1 MSLSLGST
9 TIGSLY
15 LGSTK
20 VGAAYLGNVKVWE
33 AGVPAKTLRF
43 QFANTSFNPI
53 TETYSA
59 NGLTC
64 WRWTKVADG
73 VYDFHCDFDYWTLN
87 PNNTFTPSANTIL
100 NDVRTAN
107 YPYPFNNYEAGAW
120 IDIIDSNLTGVY
132 SITKVFHPMR
142 KVIRNVVLKNTDD
155 LTDCYNWGNS
165 GGMSI
170 LASLSTGSLANSTNF
185 TNFLA
190 GVSASR
196 DFTTVEFGDFGA
208 VSLSSLFSNLKYL
221 TSVTLGDTS
230 HVTSMSSMFSGCA
243 ALPSVSIDATSATNV
258 NSMFKGCRNLTS
270 ATVTNTSSATNMS
283 NMFSGCT
290 SLTTAP
296 TLSTSIA
303 TNMSSMFSGCTSLT
317 SVPQYNTS
325 SVTDM
330 SNMFRDCTSL
340 TSVPQYNTS
349 SVTDMNH
356 MFSGCTSLTS
366 VPQYDTS
373 SVTNMYYMFGGC
385 ASLTSVPQYDTSS
398 VTSLS
403 SMFYGCSSLT
413 TAPTLSTSSATNMS
427 NMFKGCTALTSV
439 PLYNTSSATNVAS
452 MFESCVNV
460 ASGALALYNQMST
473 QATPPQSHSNAFKNC
488 GSNTVTGQSDLEQ
501 IPFEWGG
508 TLYPTNIS
516 IGSSWTLT
524 KVSGNYVGWS
534 LNTSNIDFSSL
545 VSMGVNSNGTIS
557 QFEGI
562 SMNRSRVIP
571 YGSLDTS
578 SSVALYYW
586 PVFYQKPS
594 VNSAP
599 TWILSQ
605 PTYHGYLPP
614 GQGTDDM
621 TGTLNYVVNGTH
633 SVSTGTYNS
642 GATVYFGFIVTNTS
656 TMSSDIL
663 TNVGYLYSQYLNSSP
678 DLYTPSATVNPQS
691 AIIGV

>member
-1 MSLSLGST
+1 MSLSLGNT

-43 QFANTSFNPI
+43 KFANTSFNPI

-73 VYDFHCDFDYWTLN
+73 VYDFHCDLDYWTLN
-87 PNNTFTPSANTIL
+87 NTFTTSASTIL

-107 YPYPFNNYEAGAW
+107 YTYPFNNYEAGAW

-165 GGMSI
+165 GGVSI
-170 LASLSTGSLANSTNF
+170 LASLKTGSLANSTNF

-190 GVSASR
+190 GASQSTA
-196 DFTTVEFGDFGA
+196 FTTVELGDFGA
-208 VSLSSLFSNLKYL
+208 VSLSSLFSGLKYL

-230 HVTSMSSMFSGCA
+230 HVTSMNSMFSGCA
-243 ALPSVSIDATSATNV
+243 ALRSVSTIDATSATNV
-258 NSMFKGCRNLTS
+258 NSMFNNCSHLTSVSIDAPSATNVSRMFIGCTNLTS
-270 ATVTNTSSATNMS
+270 ANVTNTSSATNMS
-283 NMFSGCT
+283 YMFSGCT
-290 SLTTAP
+290 SLATAP
-296 TLSTSIA
+296 SLSTSGA
-303 TNMSSMFSGCTSLT
+303 TDMNHMFNGCTSLT

-325 SVTDM
+325 SVIYM
-330 SNMFRDCTSL
+330 NHMFFGCSSL
-340 TSVPQYNTS
+340 TTAPTLSTS
-349 SVTDMNH
+349 SVTSMYN
-356 MFSGCTSLTS
+356 MFNGCTSLTS

-373 SVTNMYYMFGGC
+373 SVT
-385 ASLTSVPQYDTSS
+385 T
-398 VTSLS
+398 LS
-403 SMFYGCSSLT
+403 NMFYGCSSLAS
-413 TAPTLSTSSATNMS
+413 APSLSTSGVTDLSGMFS
-427 NMFKGCTALTSV
+427 NCTALTSV

-473 QATPPQSHSNAFKNC
+473 QTTPPQSHSNAFRNC
-488 GSNTVTGQSDLEQ
+488 GSSTVTGQSDLEQ

-516 IGSSWTLT
+516 IGSSWTLI
-524 KVSGNYVGWS
+524 KVSGYYVGWS
-534 LNTSNIDFSSL
+534 LNTSNIDFGSL
-545 VSMGVNSNGTIS
+545 VSMGVKSNGSIS

-562 SMNRSRVIP
+562 SMNRSRVIS

-578 SSVALYYW
+578 SSVALYFW

-594 VNSAP
+594 ANSAP

-605 PTYHGYLPP
+605 PTYHGYLP
-614 GQGTDDM
+614 
-621 TGTLNYVVNGTH
+621 
-633 SVSTGTYNS
+633 S
-642 GATVYFGFIVTNTS
+642 GRDGRGSIF
-656 TMSSDIL
+656 
-663 TNVGYLYSQYLNSSP
+663 P
-678 DLYTPSATVNPQS
+678 P
-691 AIIGV
+691 